1 MFCPFCGNEDTM
13 VKDSRSTEDGTAIRR
28 RRVCTECNERFTTLE
43 RVQTR
48 ELMVLK
54 RSGQRVPFEK
64 EKLIRSIDLAT
75 RKRPISAEEI
85 DQIANKLEKQ
95 FVDSGENVITSENI
109 GKTTMEL
116 LKDIDKVA
124 YVRFASVYS
133 DFKNVKDFAE
143 ILQTMEHHDK

>member
-28 RRVCTECNERFTTLE
+28 RRVCTKCNERFTTLE

-48 ELMVLK
+48 ELLVLK

-75 RKRPISAEEI
+75 RKRPISAEQI

-95 FVDSGENVITSENI
+95 FVDSGENVITSESI